1 MRPGSSIGVRSSSIC
16 SSETCMSMRVSRWPR
31 RLRSDCDRTDF
42 RSSPLPTSLDFALTA
57 ASAASSKQARDV
69 LVLDVSEPLVISDY
83 FVICSGN
90 SDRQVRAIAE
100 AVERACRAEGARP
113 LRREGEREARWVLL
127 DFVDFVVH
135 VFLEEE
141 RAYYDL
147 ERLWRDAPVVARSD
161 EVGSL
166 VTA

>member
-1 MRPGSSIGVRSSSIC
+1 MHAA
-16 SSETCMSMRVSRWPR
+16 PR
-31 RLRSDCDRTDF
+31 LGTVVGPDRTDL
-42 RSSPLPTSLDFALTA
+42 RSSPLPTSLDLALTA
-57 ASAASSKQARDV
+57 AAAASSKQARDV

-100 AVERACRAEGARP
+100 EVERACRAEGARP
-113 LRREGEREARWVLL
+113 LRREGQRDARWVLL